1 MNTMNTIKRVSTLL
15 ICLLITGFEPCC
27 AQSTFL
33 DEQEQ
38 QMVADCYKGYKGA
51 FLLQEVNG
59 DKNIRFNENALKEK
73 VSPVSTFKIFVA
85 LVGLESGAIK
95 DSESM
100 EKWDG
105 KETIIDTWKQDH
117 NLRTALSESVN
128 WYFERILNRIGT
140 KKIDHYL
147 KLLHYGNE
155 DASSGKVDFWL
166 DKTGSLRIN
175 NIEQVDFLN
184 RLYQEKLPLSK
195 KTQQTVKELLKVD
208 SSQKGVLFGKTGTSQ
223 ENGKLVLG
231 WFVGFVESDKKAY
244 VFATKVEGEN
254 GITGRK
260 AKDISKQILKEI
272 GVF

>member
-1 MNTMNTIKRVSTLL
+1 MKRAVTLL
-15 ICLLITGFEPCC
+15 ICLLIASFEPCI
-27 AQSTFL
+27 AQVSSSA
-33 DEQEQ
+33 DQEEK
-38 QMVADCYKGYKGA
+38 MVADCYKDYKGA

-59 DKNIRFNENALKEK
+59 DKYIRFNENSLQEM

-85 LVGLESGAIK
+85 LVGLETGAIK
-95 DSESM
+95 DSEHM

-128 WYFERILNRIGT
+128 WYFERVLNRIGT

-155 DASSGKVDFWL
+155 DASSGAVDFWL

-195 KTQQTVKELLKVD
+195 KAQQTVKELLKVD
-208 SSQKGVLFGKTGTSQ
+208 CSQKGVLFGKTGTSQ

-231 WFVGFVESDKKAY
+231 WFVGFVESDKRVY
-244 VFATKVEGEN
+244 VFATKVQGEN

-260 AKDISKQILKEI
+260 AKDISKKILKEI